1 MLTRWLRILSLGVI
15 VAITGLVISFFQLTH
30 EFEEDVG
37 LGLLFKFRGP
47 RKPPPDALVV
57 SIDKES
63 AVQLNIPENPDKWP
77 RSLHA
82 RLVEVLT
89 NQGVAVVTFDLYF
102 LDARVEKDD
111 KLLADALRR
120 AENVVLSDP
129 MVAREIAVSPTNGLY
144 GPEHSIVRIVKPLPL
159 LADSALA
166 TAPFV
171 LPRIP
176 FKVNQYW
183 TFQSEGALSPP
194 PTFPV
199 VAYQLYGMRAFNDFV
214 RLLEK
219 VRPHVS
225 GKLPQ
230 SLAASLE
237 TKTVGKLMRT
247 IKDVFESDPALAGE
261 MIAELERSDFPPG
274 DRKGKLMI
282 ETLVRLYGGPNRRYV
297 NYYGPPHTVTTIP
310 YYRAL
315 QLDEINK
322 SSQPIDLKGK
332 AVFVGLS
339 ERILA
344 ERKDSFY
351 TVFSQANGVFI
362 GGVEIAATAFLNLL
376 EDKPVKP
383 LGNFAYLFWI
393 LFWGLLAGIVCR
405 IFSITVG
412 GLALVGLSTLYLVGT
427 QYRFTTDGTWYPIVV
442 PLFVQSP
449 LAFIGAV
456 LWNYVET
463 NRERQHIRKALAYY
477 VPDDV
482 VDQLAKNM
490 VDIKNSG
497 QMVYGACLFA
507 DVAGY
512 TTLSEKMTPQQ
523 LSDLMHKYFEATFEP
538 VKKHGGM
545 VVSLKGDSFL
555 AIWKA
560 ARADDGLRQQA
571 CLAAL
576 DVAKAVQRFNGTVEN
591 LNLPTRVGVHSG
603 QIFLG
608 NMGAGD
614 HYEYGPTGDTVNT
627 TSRMD
632 GLNKYL
638 GTEVLASEEI
648 VQQIDGVLSREVG
661 KFMLKGKTQPITVHE
676 LLGRLEEADQKQ
688 KTSAEIFADA
698 LGAFRRRSWDE
709 AAEKF
714 QRIRENSGSDG
725 PAVFYLKLCE
735 QYEKNP
741 PGENWDG
748 VIVLEEKIE
757 DSFLY
762 PLVIRNLRPL
772 CATASEFE
780 THGINLC
787 LVGFVS
793 SLLSAFRLFGGHR
806 RFSGAFGYRRVWA
819 A

>member
-1 MLTRWLRILSLGVI
+1 MIPTRLMKTLLLGVL
-15 VAITGLVISFFQLTH
+15 VAITGVALSFFQFAH
-30 EFEEDVG
+30 EFEEDLG
-37 LGLLFKFRGP
+37 LGLLFKLRGP
-47 RKPPPDALVV
+47 RQAPPDAVV
-57 SIDKES
+57 ISIDKES

-82 RLVEVLT
+82 RLVDVLSK
-89 NQGVAVVTFDLYF
+89 QGAAVVTFDVHF
-102 LDARVEKDD
+102 LEPRVEKDD
-111 KLLADALRR
+111 KLFADALRR
-120 AENVVLSDP
+120 AGNVVLSDP
-129 MVAREIAVSPTNGLY
+129 MVAREIAAAPTGGSY

-199 VAYQLYGMRAFNDFV
+199 VAYQLYGMRVFADFV

-219 VRPHVS
+219 VRPQLA
-225 GKLPQ
+225 GKLPP
-230 SLAASLE
+230 SLGASIE
-237 TKTVGKLMRT
+237 SKSVGKLMRT
-247 IKDVFESDPALAGE
+247 IKDVFDSDPALAGD
-261 MIAELERSDFPPG
+261 MIAEFERPDFPSTDG
-274 DRKGKLMI
+274 KEKLMLA
-282 ETLVRLYGGPNRRYV
+282 TLITLYGGSNRRYI

-315 QLDEINK
+315 HLGDGNE
-322 SSQPIDLKGK
+322 SSLPITLKGK

-376 EDKPVKP
+376 EDKAVKP
-383 LGNFAYLFWI
+383 LGDNAYLLWI
-393 LFWGLLAGIVCR
+393 LFWGLLVGIICR
-405 IFSITVG
+405 LFTIVVG
-412 GLALVGLSTLYLVGT
+412 GLTLLGLSALYLFGAK
-427 QYRFTTDGTWYPIVV
+427 YHFTTAGTWYPIVI
-442 PLFVQSP
+442 PLFVQAP
-449 LAFIGAV
+449 LAFAGTV

-463 NRERQHIRKALAYY
+463 NKERQHLRKALAYY
-477 VPDDV
+477 VPDEV
-482 VDQLAKNM
+482 VDQLARNILDLKQ
-490 VDIKNSG
+490 SG
-497 QMVYGACLFA
+497 EMVYGACLFA

-523 LSDLMHKYFEATFEP
+523 LSDLMHRYFEATFEP

-545 VVSLKGDSFL
+545 VVNLKGDSFL

-560 ARADDGLRQQA
+560 ARADDSLRRQA

-576 DVAKAVQRFNGTVEN
+576 DVAKAVHRFNGTVEN

-608 NMGAGD
+608 NIGAGD

-627 TSRMD
+627 ASRMD

-638 GTEVLASEEI
+638 GTEVLVSEES
-648 VQQIDGVLSREVG
+648 VEKIDGLLSRQVG
-661 KFMLKGKTQPITVHE
+661 KFMLKGKAQPIVVYE
-676 LLGRLEEADQKQ
+676 LLGRIDEVDEKSKESCAMF
-688 KTSAEIFADA
+688 TDA
-698 LGAFRRRSWDE
+698 LAAFRRQSWDE
-709 AAEKF
+709 AKEKF
-714 QRIRENSGSDG
+714 HRLSEVSATDG
-725 PAVFYLKLCE
+725 PAHFYLKLCDE
-735 QYEKNP
+735 FKKTS
-741 PGENWDG
+741 PGETWDG
-748 VIVLEEKIE
+748 VIALEEK
-757 DSFLY
+757 
-762 PLVIRNLRPL
+762 
-772 CATASEFE
+772 
-780 THGINLC
+780 
-787 LVGFVS
+787 
-793 SLLSAFRLFGGHR
+793 
-806 RFSGAFGYRRVWA
+806 
-819 A
+819 

>member
-1 MLTRWLRILSLGVI
+1 MLKRLLKALPLGVL
-15 VAITGLVISFFQLTH
+15 VAITGLVISFSQFTH
-30 EFEEDVG
+30 DFEENIG
-37 LGLLFKFRGP
+37 LGLLFDLRGARQAP
-47 RKPPPDALVV
+47 SDAVV
-57 SIDKES
+57 ISIDKES
-63 AVQLNIPENPDKWP
+63 ANQLSVPENPEKWP

-82 RLVEVLT
+82 RLVDILSKA
-89 NQGVAVVTFDLYF
+89 GAAVVTFDVHF
-102 LDARVEKDD
+102 LDPRVEKDD
-111 KLLADALRR
+111 KLFADALRR
-120 AENVVLSDP
+120 AGNVVLSDP
-129 MVAREIAVSPTNGLY
+129 MTAREIAASASEGSY
-144 GPEHSIVRIVKPLPL
+144 GPEHSIVKIVKPLPL
-159 LADSALA
+159 LADSAVA

-199 VAYQLYGMRAFNDFV
+199 VAYQLFARQVYQDFV
-214 RLLEK
+214 RLLVK
-219 VRPHVS
+219 VRPDLS

-230 SLAASLE
+230 SLDASIK
-237 TKTVGKLMRT
+237 TKSIGKLIRT
-247 IKDVFESDPALAGE
+247 IKDLFDSDPPLADQ
-261 MIAELERSDFPPG
+261 MINELERSGFVSAD
-274 DRKGKLMI
+274 GKKKLI
-282 ETLVRLYGGPNRRYV
+282 LTTLIKLYGGSNRRYL
-297 NYYGPPHTVTTIP
+297 NYYGPPRTVTTIP

-315 QLDEINK
+315 QLGENRENG
-322 SSQPIDLKGK
+322 SRADLKGK

-362 GGVEIAATAFLNLL
+362 SGVEIATTAFLNML
-376 EDKPVKP
+376 EDKSVKP
-383 LGNFAYLFWI
+383 IGSHAYIVLI
-393 LFWGLLAGIVCR
+393 LFWGLLVGMICRLSSIIVGAL
-405 IFSITVG
+405 T
-412 GLALVGLSTLYLVGT
+412 LAGLSAFYLVGA
-427 QYRFTTDGTWYPIVV
+427 QYSFAADGTWYPITI
-442 PLFVQSP
+442 PLFAQSP

-463 NRERQHIRKALAYY
+463 NKERQQIRKALAYY
-477 VPDDV
+477 VPDEV

-490 VDIKNSG
+490 IDIKNSG

-538 VKKHGGM
+538 VKKHGGI
-545 VVSLKGDSFL
+545 VVNLKGDSFL

-560 ARADDGLRQQA
+560 ARADDNLRRRA

-576 DVAKAVQRFNGTVEN
+576 DVAKAVHRFNGTVEN

-608 NMGAGD
+608 NIGAGD

-627 TSRMD
+627 ASRMD

-648 VQQIDGVLSREVG
+648 VEQIDGLVKREVG
-661 KFMLKGKTQPITVHE
+661 KFMLKGKAEPIVVHE
-676 LLGRLEEADQKQ
+676 LLGGVQDVDESRKR
-688 KTSAEIFADA
+688 SCEIFADA

-714 QRIRENSGSDG
+714 QRVSEISATDG
-725 PAVFYLKLCE
+725 PADFYLKLCDE
-735 QYEKNP
+735 YKKTP
-741 PGENWDG
+741 PPETWDG
-748 VIVLEEKIE
+748 IIALEEK
-757 DSFLY
+757 
-762 PLVIRNLRPL
+762 
-772 CATASEFE
+772 
-780 THGINLC
+780 
-787 LVGFVS
+787 
-793 SLLSAFRLFGGHR
+793 
-806 RFSGAFGYRRVWA
+806 
-819 A
+819 